1 MYMYIYGTQ
10 MNETLC
16 VLDLSW
22 NGIADDGAHILSGV
36 LLYNN
41 TLHELDVSS
50 NRISQEGCFCFA
62 QALLKNNALRI
73 LKVSTLRIPYR
84 NARPNK
90 YGAAFQ

>member
-1 MYMYIYGTQ
+1 

-73 LKVSTLRIPYR
+73 LKVSTLYPIEMPGLISMEQRF
-84 NARPNK
+84 NSVSS
-90 YGAAFQ
+90 